1 MLAKKT
7 VRVKIV
13 VLAWVALL
21 LLPSAN
27 GVLAV
32 SHHAIHDPLIAASS
46 TVATQSDPFNR
57 GDVSRKWLAPGPIT
71 QYPNEGGTWEYGFW
85 NAKVRSYY
93 TVDRCHGSTV
103 ELNGNRS
110 RSADTAPGQRS
121 IAELWAVQYPTH
133 VDRYYYRV
141 CD

>member
-1 MLAKKT
+1 MSAKKT
-7 VRVKIV
+7 GRVKIV
-13 VLAWVALL
+13 VLALVAIL
-21 LLPSAN
+21 LLPS

-32 SHHAIHDPLIAASS
+32 SHNAIQDPLIAATS
-46 TVATQSDPFNR
+46 TVVTFNQE
-57 GDVSRKWLAPGPIT
+57 GVSRKWLAPGPIT
-71 QYPNEGGTWEYGFW
+71 QYPNEGGTWQYGFW

-103 ELNGNRS
+103 ELNGNQS
-110 RSADTAPGQRS
+110 RSVDTVAGKTS
-121 IAELWAVQYPTH
+121 IAELFAVQYPTH

>member
-13 VLAWVALL
+13 VLALVALL
-21 LLPSAN
+21 LWPS
-27 GVLAV
+27 GVLAM
-32 SHHAIHDPLIAASS
+32 SHNTIQDPLIAASS

-57 GDVSRKWLAPGPIT
+57 GDISRKWLAPGPIT
-71 QYPNEGGTWEYGFW
+71 QYPNEGGTWQYGFW

-103 ELNGNRS
+103 ELNGNQTRS
-110 RSADTAPGQRS
+110 VDTVAGKTS

>member
-13 VLAWVALL
+13 VLALMALL
-21 LLPSAN
+21 LLPS

-32 SHHAIHDPLIAASS
+32 SHKAIQEPLIVATSM
-46 TVATQSDPFNR
+46 VATQSDQFNR
-57 GDVSRKWLAPGPIT
+57 GDISRKWLAPGPIT

-85 NAKVRSYY
+85 DVKVRSYY

-103 ELNGNRS
+103 NLNGNIS
-110 RSADTAPGQRS
+110 RSAETRAGKKS
-121 IAELWAVQYPTH
+121 IAELWAVQLPTH
-133 VDRYYYRV
+133 NDRYYYWV

>member
-13 VLAWVALL
+13 VLALVALL
-21 LLPSAN
+21 LWPSAN
-27 GVLAV
+27 RVLAV
-32 SHHAIHDPLIAASS
+32 SHHTMYDPLIVATS

-103 ELNGNRS
+103 ILNGKQS
-110 RSADTAPGQRS
+110 RSIDTRAGERS

-133 VDRYYYRV
+133 VDQYYYRV

>member
-7 VRVKIV
+7 VGVKIV
-13 VLAWVALL
+13 VLALVALL

-32 SHHAIHDPLIAASS
+32 SHHAIYDPL

-57 GDVSRKWLAPGPIT
+57 GDISRKWLAPGPIT
-71 QYPNEGGTWEYGFW
+71 QYPNEGGTWQYGFW

-103 ELNGNRS
+103 ELNGNQTRS
-110 RSADTAPGQRS
+110 VDTVAGKTS

>member
-1 MLAKKT
+1 MSAKKNG
-7 VRVKIV
+7 RVKIV
-13 VLAWVALL
+13 VLALAAIL

-32 SHHAIHDPLIAASS
+32 SHNAIYHPLTTATS
-46 TVATQSDPFNR
+46 TIATQSDPFNQ

-71 QYPNEGGTWEYGFW
+71 QYPNEGGTWQYGFW

-103 ELNGNRS
+103 ELNGNQS
-110 RSADTAPGQRS
+110 RSVDTVAGKTS
-121 IAELWAVQYPTH
+121 IAELFAVQYPNH

>member
-13 VLAWVALL
+13 VLALMALL
-21 LLPSAN
+21 LLPS

-32 SHHAIHDPLIAASS
+32 SHKAIQEPIIATTSM
-46 TVATQSDPFNR
+46 VATQSDQFNR
-57 GDVSRKWLAPGPIT
+57 GDISRKWLAPGPIT
-71 QYPNEGGTWEYGFW
+71 QYPHEGGTWEYGFW
-85 NAKVRSYY
+85 DVKVRSYY

-103 ELNGNRS
+103 NLNGNIS
-110 RSADTAPGQRS
+110 RSAETRAGKKS
-121 IAELWAVQYPTH
+121 IAELWAVQLPTH
-133 VDRYYYRV
+133 NDRYYYWV

>member
-13 VLAWVALL
+13 VLALVALL
-21 LLPSAN
+21 LLPS
-27 GVLAV
+27 GVLAM
-32 SHHAIHDPLIAASS
+32 SYNANDPLFAASS

-57 GDVSRKWLAPGPIT
+57 GDISRKWLARGPIT
-71 QYPNEGGTWEYGFW
+71 QYPHEGGTWEYGFW

-103 ELNGNRS
+103 ELNGNQS
-110 RSADTAPGQRS
+110 RSIDTRAGERS
-121 IAELWAVQYPTH
+121 IAELWAVQHPRH
-133 VDRYYYRV
+133 VDQYYYRV

>member
-13 VLAWVALL
+13 VLALMALL
-21 LLPSAN
+21 LLPS

-32 SHHAIHDPLIAASS
+32 SHKAIQEPLIATTSM
-46 TVATQSDPFNR
+46 VATQSDQFNR
-57 GDVSRKWLAPGPIT
+57 GDISRKWLAPGPIT
-71 QYPNEGGTWEYGFW
+71 QYPHEGGTWEYGFW
-85 NAKVRSYY
+85 DVKVRSYY

-110 RSADTAPGQRS
+110 RSADTAAGQKS

>member
-13 VLAWVALL
+13 VLALVALL
-21 LLPSAN
+21 LWPSGA
-27 GVLAV
+27 LAV
-32 SHHAIHDPLIAASS
+32 SHYAIPDPLSANSS
-46 TVATQSDPFNR
+46 VANQSNQFNR
-57 GDVSRKWLAPGPIT
+57 GDISLKWLAPGPIT

-103 ELNGNRS
+103 ILNGKQS
-110 RSADTAPGQRS
+110 RSIDTRAGERS

-133 VDRYYYRV
+133 IDQYYYRV

>member
-13 VLAWVALL
+13 VLALVALL
-21 LLPSAN
+21 LLPS

-32 SHHAIHDPLIAASS
+32 SHKAIQEPLIATTSM
-46 TVATQSDPFNR
+46 VATQSDQFNR
-57 GDVSRKWLAPGPIT
+57 GDISRKWLAPGPIT

-85 NAKVRSYY
+85 DVKVRSYY

-103 ELNGNRS
+103 NLNGNIS
-110 RSADTAPGQRS
+110 RSAETRAGKKS
-121 IAELWAVQYPTH
+121 IAELWAVQLPTH
-133 VDRYYYRV
+133 NDRYYYWV